1 MDHGE
6 GIGEQNKCFVT
17 QWICSGLNQKKQFS
31 LLQFITSEAPVNPI
45 TSLKLFW
52 VTYFIEPRDLG

>member
-45 TSLKLFW
+45 TSLKLFGSR
-52 VTYFIEPRDLG
+52 TSLSPGT

>member
-6 GIGEQNKCFVT
+6 GMGEQNKCFVT
-17 QWICSGLNQKKQFS
+17 QWICSGLNQEKKFS
-31 LLQFITSEAPVNPI
+31 LLQFITSEAPVIPS

-52 VTYFIEPRDLG
+52 VTYFFEPRDQG